1 VGFCLIIQLSTD
13 TPQYI
18 APRIVRV
25 LISLTVILVETTN
38 LATFVSPLMIVCL
51 ASKYVGDVLF
61 KGEGIYDEILHLR
74 KIPFMEPEAP
84 EITKRLV
91 MRATDIMSKEFVK
104 LDRVMRV
111 ADVLLALQQNNHLDF
126 LVTDS
131 RGVMIGSISRETLIT
146 IIWNKK
152 AAQTIGE
159 SESNFQQA
167 YSELSY
173 DEFDFD
179 LLDRTNKELSEHFN
193 NDDASLQQFVNIAHF
208 MDLAPITF
216 AGNGSAE
223 RACEYF

>member
-1 VGFCLIIQLSTD
+1 MCY
-13 TPQYI
+13 PH
-18 APRIVRV
+18 IVRV

-74 KIPFMEPEAP
+74 KIPFMEAEAP
-84 EITKRLV
+84 EITKRQV

-111 ADVLLALQQNNHLDF
+111 ADVLMALQQNNHLDF

-146 IIWNKK
+146 ILLNKK

-173 DEFDFD
+173 DDFDFD
-179 LLDRTNKELSEHFN
+179 LQDRTNKELSEHFN
-193 NDDASLQQFVNIAHF
+193 NDDESLERFVNIAHF